1 MDRIVILAICCASTL
16 LTAASITPVNAAEK
30 LRTGI
35 LDCDVSAGVG
45 LIFSEKQTMKCT
57 FKPLLGGGQIDHYT
71 GKIEEVGIALG
82 ATEGGILVWS
92 VMSDQ
97 KGVPNGALAGRYKGL
112 SADASLGLGLGEN
125 VLLGGSNKAFML
137 QPSSYEGQVGLN
149 LAAGVTTVTL
159 EWAH

>member
-1 MDRIVILAICCASTL
+1 MDRNFAFAICYASTL
-16 LTAASITPVNAAEK
+16 LAAAAPVNAGDK

-45 LIFSEKQTMKCT
+45 LIFTEKQTMTCT

-82 ATEGGILVWS
+82 ATTQGILVWS
-92 VMSDQ
+92 VVSDQ
-97 KGVPNGALAGRYKGL
+97 KSVPNGALAGKYKGL
-112 SADASLGLGLGEN
+112 SADASVGLGLGEN
-125 VLLGGSNKAFML
+125 ILLGGSNQAFML
-137 QPSSYEGQVGLN
+137 QPTSYEGQVGLN

-159 EWAH
+159 QWAP

>member
-1 MDRIVILAICCASTL
+1 MHRNFAFAICCASTL
-16 LTAASITPVNAAEK
+16 LALASIAPVSAADK

-35 LDCDVSAGVG
+35 LDCDVSAGFG
-45 LIFSEKQTMKCT
+45 LIFSEKQTMTCT

-82 ATEGGILVWS
+82 ETAGGILVWS
-92 VMSDQ
+92 VVSDQ
-97 KGVPNGALAGRYKGL
+97 KSVPGGALAGRYKGL

-125 VLLGGSNKAFML
+125 VLLGGSNQAFML
-137 QPSSYEGQVGLN
+137 QPTSYEGQVGLN

-159 EWAH
+159 QWAP